1 MWAKLKCRKAFFM
14 PTIVVYLIFLFSF
27 IGYQVIEVCD
37 YMQLVKQQ
45 ETALQLYSIRQKVI
59 DYVKKDMKK
68 QYQDFC
74 IIPTTYKT
82 LDIAGNNVHIKQNC
96 LRKQPHQGLVP
107 LLPEYKSMKA
117 LYELLYTGP
126 NQISKVNLD
135 SKRVLITSLATLQ
148 INSEWIGAPIDMDI
162 VDPLE
167 WPRYSAIQGL
177 GYLEVYTIDIKFN
190 DENYDMIFI
199 VDIDNDKIT
208 NVFFT

>member
-1 MWAKLKCRKAFFM
+1 
-14 PTIVVYLIFLFSF
+14 
-27 IGYQVIEVCD
+27 
-37 YMQLVKQQ
+37 
-45 ETALQLYSIRQKVI
+45 
-59 DYVKKDMKK
+59 
-68 QYQDFC
+68 
-74 IIPTTYKT
+74 
-82 LDIAGNNVHIKQNC
+82 
-96 LRKQPHQGLVP
+96 
-107 LLPEYKSMKA
+107 MKA

-162 VDPLE
+162 VNPLE

-190 DENYDMIFI
+190 NENYDMIFI